1 MNWSGHGLMDLTG
14 YEKYFSGQLED
25 YPLPED
31 ELKKSLAS
39 IEQLPKPSTAKS
51 GKW

>member
-14 YEKYFSGQLED
+14 YQAFLEGRLHD
-25 YPLPED
+25 HALPDED
-31 ELKKSLAS
+31 LQESLKGVEGLS
-39 IEQLPKPSTAKS
+39 KPSTAKS